1 MKKNITGTGMPRRK
15 QQARE
20 QKREEL
26 TIGIDIGDR
35 SSSYC
40 ILDETGEVRVAG
52 SLKTT
57 RASLRECFGKLQRS
71 RVAIEAGTHS
81 AWVERVLGECGHEV
95 IVANARAIPLLTAN
109 SGKRDP
115 IDAEMLA
122 RMARVDPKLLRPI
135 RHRSPEAHGHLMMI
149 RARRILVETR
159 TKLMNAARGLVKPLG
174 ERLPSCSPAAATVR
188 LAEELEAAARAA
200 IEPLLK
206 AVEALNLQIQEADKR
221 IEAIAR
227 EHYAEEVRRLTQVKG
242 VGTLVALTFVLTLED
257 PARFRK
263 SREVG
268 CYIGAR
274 PRRDQSGESNPQ
286 LGITKEGDQY
296 LRTLLVNS
304 AQYILGQF
312 GPDTDVRRWGLKL
325 CARGGGNA
333 RKRAVVAVARKLSVL
348 LHRLWVSGEA
358 YEPLRNSRTAA
369 PAAAA

>member
-1 MKKNITGTGMPRRK
+1 MKKNITSKGMAKLK
-15 QQARE
+15 QQARK
-20 QKREEL
+20 QKHEEL
-26 TIGIDIGDR
+26 TIGIDLGDR
-35 SSSYC
+35 TSPYC
-40 ILDETGEVRVAG
+40 ILDEGGEVLVEG
-52 SLKTT
+52 SVKTA
-57 RASLRECFGKLQRS
+57 RASLRECFGRLQRS
-71 RVAIEAGTHS
+71 RIAIEAGTHS

-109 SGKRDP
+109 SGKSDP

-135 RHRSPEAHGHLMMI
+135 RHRGEEAHGHLIMI
-149 RARRILVETR
+149 RGRRILVEAR

-174 ERLPSCSPAAATVR
+174 ERLSSCSPAAASVR
-188 LAEELEAAARAA
+188 LAEELAPAARAA
-200 IEPLLK
+200 IEPLLE
-206 AVEALNLQIQEADKR
+206 AVGAMNLEIRKVDEK

-274 PRRDQSGESNPQ
+274 PRRSQSGESNPQ

-325 CARGGGNA
+325 CARGGSNA

-348 LHRLWVSGEA
+348 LHRLWVSGEV
-358 YEPLRNSRTAA
+358 YEPLRNSKRL
-369 PAAAA
+369 AAAA

>member
-1 MKKNITGTGMPRRK
+1 MKKNITGTGVAKRK
-15 QQARE
+15 QQARK

-26 TIGIDIGDR
+26 TIGIDMGDR

-40 ILDETGEVRVAG
+40 ILDETGEVRMAG

-135 RHRSPEAHGHLMMI
+135 RHRSEEAHGHLLAI
-149 RARRILVETR
+149 RGRRVLVETR

-174 ERLPSCSPAAATVR
+174 ERLPDCSPAAASVR
-188 LAEELEAAARAA
+188 LAAELAPAARVA
-200 IEPLLK
+200 IEPLLE
-206 AVEALNLQIQEADKR
+206 AVEALNLQIQETDKR

-304 AQYILGQF
+304 AQYILGRF

-325 CARGGGNA
+325 CARGGSNA

-369 PAAAA
+369 TPAAA

>member
-1 MKKNITGTGMPRRK
+1 MKKNITGKGMAKRK
-15 QQARE
+15 QQARK
-20 QKREEL
+20 QQREDL
-26 TIGIDIGDR
+26 TIGIDVGDR

-40 ILDETGEVRVAG
+40 ILDETGEVLVAG

-57 RASLRECFGKLQRS
+57 RASVRECLGKLQRS

-122 RMARVDPKLLRPI
+122 RMARGTQVTASDPASQRRGARTPAGDPGAPHI
-135 RHRSPEAHGHLMMI
+135 GGGAHQADER
-149 RARRILVETR
+149 RARAGE
-159 TKLMNAARGLVKPLG
+159 AARRAAAGL
-174 ERLPSCSPAAATVR
+174 SPAAASVR
-188 LAEELEAAARAA
+188 LAEELARAVRAA
-200 IEPLLK
+200 IEPLLE
-206 AVEALNLQIQEADKR
+206 AVEALNLKIQEADKR

-304 AQYILGQF
+304 AQYILGRF

-358 YEPLRNSRTAA
+358 YEPLRDWRTAA